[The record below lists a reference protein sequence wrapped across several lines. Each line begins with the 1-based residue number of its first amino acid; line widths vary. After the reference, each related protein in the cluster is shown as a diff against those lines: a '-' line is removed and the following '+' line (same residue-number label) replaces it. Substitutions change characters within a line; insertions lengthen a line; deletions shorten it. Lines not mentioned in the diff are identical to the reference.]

1 MTRVLV
7 TGSGGLAGVNF
18 VRALRASPRD
28 YYIVGT
34 DYNKYHLLYPDVDA
48 RYLTPRHDDRSFI
61 AQVADIAKKEKA
73 DFLHPQPSSE
83 AYVISRKREMV
94 PCKVFLPQ
102 ARAMRVGQDKLLS
115 QERLKAKGVPVAK
128 TVRIRSGADIRG
140 SFSRLGRPL
149 WVRAR
154 HGAGGRFSLLC
165 NDAAEARLWIDLW
178 VKRGAGPVGE
188 FIIQEYLPGKNIAWD
203 SLWKDGRLV
212 TSYSRERLEYP
223 FKHISPSG
231 ITGTPSVSRT
241 IHDRR
246 LNDSGQRAVKAI
258 DPDPNGAYS
267 VDVKESADGTPCITE
282 VDAGKF
288 HSTMP
293 LWGYIAVKHLGL
305 PEYANLADLYVRL
318 GMGEDLAD
326 KPPKTD
332 LIPDGYYLLRDM
344 DVGAYLWRE
353 EDESK
358 VKVL

>member
-18 VRALRASPRD
+18 VRALRASKSD

-34 DYNKYHLLYPDVDA
+34 DYNKYHLLYPEVDA
-48 RYLTPRHDDRSFI
+48 RYLTPKHSDKSFI
-61 AQVADIAKKEKA
+61 PRIAEIASKERV

-83 AYVISRKREMV
+83 AYVIASKRASV
-94 PCKVFLPQ
+94 PCKVFLPS
-102 ARAMRVGQDKLLS
+102 AKVMRVGQDKLLS
-115 QERLKAKGVPVAK
+115 EKRLRAEAIPVAN
-128 TVRIRSGADIRG
+128 TVAIEGKADVRAA
-140 SFSRLGRPL
+140 FSELGKPL

-154 HGAGGRFSLLC
+154 HGAGGRLSLLC
-165 NDAAEARLWIDLW
+165 ADAEEARLWIELW
-178 VKRGAGPVGE
+178 VKRGGVGYDE
-188 FIIQEYLPGKNIAWD
+188 FILQEYLPGRNIAWD
-203 SLWKDGRLV
+203 SIWKGGELV

-241 IHDRR
+241 IHDAH
-246 LNDSGQRAVKAI
+246 LNEVGERAVKAI
-258 DPDPNGAYS
+258 DPRPDGAYS
-267 VDVKESADGTPCITE
+267 VDVKESAEGNPCITE

-293 LWGYIAVKHLGL
+293 LWGYIAVKHLGM

-318 GMGEDLAD
+318 GMDEDVRD
-326 KPPKTD
+326 KPPRTD
-332 LIPDGYYLLRDM
+332 LLPEGYYLLRDM

-353 EDESK
+353 DGLK
-358 VKVL
+358 QKVL